1 MKPKKLLV
9 LLLVLAFWA
18 ANSLAAEK
26 YEIDPVHSNIGFT
39 VRHMVI
45 AKVTG
50 RFKDVSGVIFYDE
63 GDITRSSVNVRIKVV
78 SIDTDNETRDNH
90 LRSADFFDAEN
101 YPEITFASKRIEK
114 EGDGYVAIGDLTI
127 RGVTKEIA
135 LPFRFLGKVK
145 DPRGNTRVG
154 FEAETTLNRF
164 DYGVKWDKTL
174 ETGGLIVSKEVQVE
188 LAVEAVAAPKEPP
201 ANR

>member
-18 ANSLAAEK
+18 ANSLAADK